1 METIIVKENIEELLK
16 YEKKVKSLAITKSE
30 MLYFNSGA
38 DHASIV
44 MESIF
49 NTSNNL
55 IKIFAGDFNDEVC
68 QKTGDRYV
76 KALKNYL
83 LKGKK
88 IMVLLNELENKEKYN
103 LILDVLKQY
112 SSSDKYKQN
121 ISVKLT
127 TFKPQQDGLNVHFT
141 LGDDLMYRLEYDTK
155 NFLAEF
161 SFNRKDKVA
170 SLTKIF
176 DSVYQSNSQYF
187 DLSTLKY

>member
-1 METIIVKENIEELLK
+1 MENMEELLK

-30 MLYFNSGA
+30 MLYYNSGA

-55 IKIFAGDFNDEVC
+55 IRIFAGNFNDEVC
-68 QKTGDRYV
+68 QKTGERYV

-83 LKGKK
+83 LKGGK
-88 IMVLLNELENKEKYN
+88 IMVLLNELENEEKYN

-121 ISVKLT
+121 INVKLT
-127 TFKPQQDGLNVHFT
+127 KFKPQQDGLNVHFT
-141 LGDDLMYRLEYDTK
+141 VGDDLMYRLEYDTK

-161 SFNRKDKVA
+161 SFNRRDKVA
-170 SLTKIF
+170 SLIQTF
-176 DSVYQSNSQYF
+176 DSIYQNNSQV
-187 DLSTLKY
+187 LNLGTLKY

>member
-55 IKIFAGDFNDEVC
+55 IRIFAGNFNDEVC

-88 IMVLLNELENKEKYN
+88 IIVLLNELESKEKYN

-121 ISVKLT
+121 ISVRLT

-170 SLTKIF
+170 SLTQIF
-176 DSVYQSNSQYF
+176 DSVYQNNSQYF
-187 DLSTLKY
+187 DLSTLQY

>member
-1 METIIVKENIEELLK
+1 MDTAVIKENIEELLK
-16 YEKKVKSLAITKSE
+16 YEKKVKSLAMTQSE
-30 MLYFNSGA
+30 MLYYNSGA

-49 NTSNNL
+49 NTSNNV
-55 IKIFAGDFNDEVC
+55 IRIFAGNFNDEVC

-88 IMVLLNELENKEKYN
+88 VMVLLNELENKETYN

-112 SSSDKYKQN
+112 SSSDKYRNN
-121 ISVKLT
+121 ISVRLT
-127 TFKPQQDGLNVHFT
+127 TFKPQQDGLSIHFT
-141 LGDDLMYRLEYDTK
+141 VGDDLMYRLEYDTK

-176 DSVYQSNSQYF
+176 DSVYQNNSQSF
-187 DLSTLKY
+187 DLSTLHY